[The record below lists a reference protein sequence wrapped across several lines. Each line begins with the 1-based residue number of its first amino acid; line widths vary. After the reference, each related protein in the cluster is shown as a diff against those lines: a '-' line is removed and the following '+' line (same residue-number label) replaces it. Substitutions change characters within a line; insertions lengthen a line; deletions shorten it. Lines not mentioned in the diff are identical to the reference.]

1 MGHPFR
7 HSAQGSA
14 DWRLA
19 AAVAV
24 VVVQVSHLLWTLL
37 SPMQGAA
44 LHWVANLFIDAS
56 VAAAFALV
64 LTVAIR
70 YRGSRLGVAWALL
83 AVGLLFNL
91 FAEVSWSV
99 QELAFQKDVPFPSVS
114 DIGYVGAY
122 APTLLGLLLM
132 PQAPFSALSRTKLGL
147 DALIVTCALAILSWF
162 LIVQSILNS
171 TGISLQAEVLSVF
184 YPFADLAVVF
194 AAFVLVA
201 RAGRTKFAL
210 AFGLLA
216 AGYFAT
222 AFSDSVYAYL
232 TEAGYATGSYIDIGW
247 AAGYSLMSLA
257 ALAALHPMAAFEPR
271 TRQAEPTPAFWP
283 SLVPYAAVLPLAL
296 LLLDKTRGGG
306 ADTALTAGFLAVLA
320 LIVLRQV
327 LANYENIRLNNE
339 LRDLAANLDVR
350 VKEKT
355 MQLLRRRSQDGE
367 DGGSGG
373 ARPNGADEPVGGL
386 RSPPRK

>member
-1 MGHPFR
+1 MGRTFR
-7 HSAQGSA
+7 QSALGA
-14 DWRLA
+14 GGDWRPA
-19 AAVAV
+19 AAGAV
-24 VVVQVSHLLWTLL
+24 VAIQGAHLLWTLAP
-37 SPMQGAA
+37 PMEGAA
-44 LHWVANLFIDAS
+44 RHWVANLFIDSS
-56 VAAAFALV
+56 VVFALALV
-64 LTVAIR
+64 LVVARR
-70 YRGSRLGVAWALL
+70 YRGSRLGLAWTLIAIGLALN
-83 AVGLLFNL
+83 V

-99 QELAFQKDVPFPSVS
+99 QEMAIGDAEVPFPSIS

-122 APTLLGLLLM
+122 LPTLLGLLLM
-132 PQAPFSALSRTKLGL
+132 PQAPFSPMSRAKLGL
-147 DALIVTCALAILSWF
+147 DSLIVTSALAVLSWALIVGKILGR
-162 LIVQSILNS
+162 
-171 TGISLQAEVLSVF
+171 TGESAQAEAVSVF
-184 YPFADLAVVF
+184 YPLADIAVIF

-232 TEAGYATGSYIDIGW
+232 TEAGYETGSYVDLGW

-257 ALAALHPMAAFEPR
+257 ALAALHPLAAFEPR
-271 TRQAEPTPAFWP
+271 TRQAEATPAFWP

-296 LLLDKTRGGG
+296 LLLDETRGGG

-339 LRDLAANLDVR
+339 LRDLAANQIGR
-350 VKEKT
+350 
-355 MQLLRRRSQDGE
+355 
-367 DGGSGG
+367 
-373 ARPNGADEPVGGL
+373 AH
-386 RSPPRK
+386 

>member
-1 MGHPFR
+1 MGYPFR
-7 HSAQGSA
+7 HSVQGSA

-56 VAAAFALV
+56 VAIAFALV
-64 LTVAIR
+64 LTVAMR

-83 AVGLLFNL
+83 AAGLLFNL

-99 QELAFQKDVPFPSVS
+99 QELAFQEDVPFPSVS

-122 APTLLGLLLM
+122 APTLVGLLLM
-132 PQAPFSALSRTKLGL
+132 PQAPFRALSRVKLGL
-147 DALIVTCALAILSWF
+147 DALIVTSALAILSWF

-171 TGISLQAEVLSVF
+171 TGISPQAKALSVF
-184 YPFADLAVVF
+184 YPFADLAMVF

-201 RAGRTKFAL
+201 RVGRTRFAL

-257 ALAALHPMAAFEPR
+257 ALVALHPMAAFEPR

-283 SLVPYAAVLPLAL
+283 SVAPYAAVLPLAL

-306 ADTALTAGFLAVLA
+306 ADTALTVGFLAVLA

-327 LANYENIRLNNE
+327 LA
-339 LRDLAANLDVR
+339 
-350 VKEKT
+350 
-355 MQLLRRRSQDGE
+355 
-367 DGGSGG
+367 
-373 ARPNGADEPVGGL
+373 
-386 RSPPRK
+386 